1 MLAQEID
8 SIEFILP
15 PDIVIIP
22 VDNLAPGLRRQIRH
36 EPGDFAIS
44 RPRMRRPSKVVGP
57 ATAGLLQEFRQP
69 ATILDAVVHYSAA
82 ASTNAMDTLQEAF
95 EALQSLIAGDLLVPA
110 ASPLAAA
117 VSASFAPGLHCGEF
131 LITRLVH
138 ALEDTELYE
147 AVSTPGVRVALKLL
161 RPTNSVESRRMM
173 ARETAITS
181 SLNAGCFP
189 TVHSSGSIDGFPFL
203 ALHWVDGVPLDT
215 AAARLR
221 CAGASSRPA
230 LRRLCVRLLE
240 AFAKL
245 HDARIVH
252 GDIHPGNVL
261 VRPDGSVCIL
271 DFGRAG
277 SIGAGTETAPRAGL
291 YPYYEPEMAAALLRG
306 EMPPAVTPE
315 AEQFALAALVYSL
328 LTGAYY
334 RDFSLDSQT
343 LLKQVAEEP
352 PLPFAA
358 RDVAPW
364 PAVEAILGRALQKD
378 PRDRYPSVSELQSAL
393 AAASIPRVAKPVP
406 VSLADVDY
414 SSPAFA
420 RPGLHCPEPDGV
432 IWFLLRAAEKQSDA
446 RCLSLA
452 DAWAERHPAPTAI
465 THLLRAFVADARMD
479 RRGSVQA
486 IQAFLLEM
494 QKPPSSWDLL
504 GGRAGELTGA
514 AMLLEVQQHE
524 ELDKWVRGTATI
536 LPFGSPIEGMAHG
549 DAGRAY
555 AMLAAG
561 LQPPNLDDLAARPLT
576 ENASWCRGTAGLVQ
590 LWASAKTHDRIGEQ
604 AAEFTYHHPDDNP
617 TLCCGLAGRAQAL
630 LAWHRHTGEPIWL
643 RRANE
648 LARRARNSTNFSGP
662 PLSLL
667 RGPLGAAFR

>member
-8 SIEFILP
+8 HVEFILP
-15 PDIVIIP
+15 PDIVIVP
-22 VDNLAPGLRRQIRH
+22 VDKLAPGLRRQIQH
-36 EPGDFAIS
+36 EPGDYAIS

-57 ATAGLLQEFRQP
+57 TTAGLLQEFRQP
-69 ATILDAVVHYSAA
+69 ATILDAVVHYSEC

-161 RPTNSVESRRMM
+161 RPGNSVESGMMM
-173 ARETAITS
+173 ARETAIAS
-181 SLNAGCFP
+181 SLNNPCFP
-189 TVHSSGSIDGFPFL
+189 TVHSSGSIDGFTFL

-221 CAGASSRPA
+221 CSGTTGRPA
-230 LRRLCVRLLE
+230 LRRLCVRLLA

-245 HDARIVH
+245 HDAGIVH

-261 VRPDGSVCIL
+261 VRPDGSVCVL

-277 SIGAGTETAPRAGL
+277 AGSDTAPRAGL
-291 YPYYEPEMAAALLRG
+291 YPFYEPEMAAALLRG
-306 EMPPAVTPE
+306 ELPPSATPE
-315 AEQFALAALVYSL
+315 GEQYALAALVYSL

-343 LLKQVAEEP
+343 LLKQVAEEA

-358 RDVAPW
+358 RDVAAW
-364 PAVEAILGRALQKD
+364 PAVEAILGRALRKNPQ
-378 PRDRYPSVSELQSAL
+378 DRYPSVSELRSAL
-393 AAASIPRVAKPVP
+393 ADASIPRIAKPVP
-406 VSLADVDY
+406 VSIADVDY
-414 SSPAFA
+414 GSPAFA
-420 RPGLHCPEPDGV
+420 RPDLHCPEPDGV
-432 IWFLLRAAEKQSDA
+432 VWFLLRAATKQSDA
-446 RCLSLA
+446 RCLALA
-452 DAWAERHPAPTAI
+452 DAWAERHPSPTA
-465 THLLRAFVADARMD
+465 TTQLLRAFLADARLD
-479 RRGSVQA
+479 RRAFAQA
-486 IQAFLLEM
+486 VQAFLLET
-494 QKPPSSWDLL
+494 QKPPTSWDLL

-524 ELDKWVRGTATI
+524 ELDNWVRATAAQ
-536 LPFGSPIEGMAHG
+536 LPFGSPVEGMAHG

-561 LQPPNLDDLAARPLT
+561 LQPPNLDELAARPLP
-576 ENASWCRGTAGLVQ
+576 ENASWCRGTAGMVQ
-590 LWASAKTHDRIGEQ
+590 LWARAKTHDSIGEL
-604 AAEFTYHHPDDNP
+604 AAELTYHHRDDNP
-617 TLCCGLAGRAQAL
+617 SLCCGLAGRAQAL
-630 LAWHRHTGEPIWL
+630 LSWHHHTGEPIWL

-648 LARRARNSTNFSGP
+648 LARRARNSTNFNGP

-667 RGPLGAAFR
+667 RGPLGAALI